1 MLIPSENGHNKEQT
15 IKKIKLIN
23 LKFSHELKKKDNDF
37 QIVFTQKNTNNRNIT
52 FLNNKETLSGSKTYR
67 KFGIS
72 KTVEKLEKD
81 NSMISLYDGTH
92 KKISIH
98 KTNSTAYIKK
108 RPNDLIKSNNLNRSS
123 IVSKYPNNSSIKENG
138 RCFSCTNI
146 KNKANLLNN
155 DNLKRDIS
163 FYQDN
168 ITSTKKNLFQ
178 KVNPFIIND
187 FSFKEKDDFLNK
199 KEIQELNNTILKIVK
214 KRLVSVKALFFQ
226 NMKRRMK
233 NQACEV
239 SKGEYKL
246 LEELKSLGVNNKN
259 ELNSLLKYIYFGL
272 KGKNKQS

>member
-1 MLIPSENGHNKEQT
+1 MLIPSENRHNKEQT

-37 QIVFTQKNTNNRNIT
+37 QIVFNQKNTNNRNIT

-155 DNLKRDIS
+155 DNLKGDIS

-168 ITSTKKNLFQ
+168 ITSTKKKLFQ

-187 FSFKEKDDFLNK
+187 FSFKEKDDFLNR

-214 KRLVSVKALFFQ
+214 KRLITVKALFFQ

-239 SKGEYKL
+239 SLDEY
-246 LEELKSLGVNNKN
+246 
-259 ELNSLLKYIYFGL
+259 
-272 KGKNKQS
+272 